1 MTLPYTREKS
11 FQITWDPRI
20 SPSHKQLCFGR
31 AEAPA
36 DALQHPEPE
45 NSSDKAKQQL
55 VGTRTKCTPGLCL
68 LVIRIGI
75 ERLVSDLV
83 ALYPLQEII
92 HHVLPVSLRVVGA
105 GNFHLLINRQCR
117 FVRVKQT
124 QQGTKATLN
133 NVILPL

>member
-1 MTLPYTREKS
+1 M
-11 FQITWDPRI
+11 
-20 SPSHKQLCFGR
+20 
-31 AEAPA
+31 
-36 DALQHPEPE
+36 
-45 NSSDKAKQQL
+45 
-55 VGTRTKCTPGLCL
+55 GTRTKCTPGLCL